1 MKLGVVVGQVVST
14 VKQPGFEQ
22 ERLLFVDV
30 LNNEGLPSEERIV
43 ATDSLGAGN
52 GEWVLVA
59 SGSAARKT
67 VRNANGIEA
76 PVDASVVGIV
86 DEAVVNGEVF
96 YHK

>member
-1 MKLGVVVGQVVST
+1 MKLGVVVGQLVST

-22 ERLLFVDV
+22 ERLLLIDV
-30 LNNEGLPSEERIV
+30 LDKEGLPSEERII

-67 VRNANGIEA
+67 VKNMSGIEA
-76 PVDASVVGIV
+76 PIDASVVGIV
-86 DEAVVNGEVF
+86 DEAVVHGKVF

>member
-14 VKQPGFEQ
+14 IKQPGFEQ
-22 ERLLFVDV
+22 ERLLLVDV
-30 LNNEGLPSEERIV
+30 LNNAGQPSEERIV

-52 GEWVLVA
+52 GEWVLVV

-67 VRNANGIEA
+67 IRNLSGFDA
-76 PVDASVVGIV
+76 PVDASIVGIV
-86 DEAVVNGEVF
+86 DEAVVNGKVF

>member
-1 MKLGVVVGQVVST
+1 MKLGVIVGQVVST

-22 ERLLFVDV
+22 ERLLLVDI
-30 LNNEGLPSEERIV
+30 LNNNGLPSEERIV

-67 VRNANGIEA
+67 VRSINGTEA

-86 DEAVVNGEVF
+86 DEAVVNGEIF

>member
-22 ERLLFVDV
+22 ERLLLVDV
-30 LNNEGLPSEERIV
+30 LNNSGQPSEERIV
-43 ATDSLGAGN
+43 VTDSLGAGN

-59 SGSAARKT
+59 SGSAARKA
-67 VRNANGIEA
+67 VRSINGIEA
-76 PVDASVVGIV
+76 PVDACIVGIV
-86 DEAVVNGEVF
+86 DEVVVNGDIF

>member
-1 MKLGVVVGQVVST
+1 MKLGIVVGQVVST

-22 ERLLFVDV
+22 ERLLVIDV
-30 LNNEGLPSEERIV
+30 IDKAGSASGERIV

-67 VRNANGIEA
+67 VRNSSNIEA

-86 DEAVVNGEVF
+86 DEAVVDGEVF